1 MQRFN
6 KAVALLLCMVMLIG
20 FVPVSALAA
29 DAAGN
34 PTIVIAG
41 SDYQASNSGTTM
53 TNIGTQIKT
62 LQPKGLSRVFSNTT
76 VQKHQFFGAQP
87 SL

>member
-20 FVPVSALAA
+20 FVPVSVLVA

-34 PTIVIAG
+34 PTIVVAG

-53 TNIGTQIKT
+53 TNIGTQIKKDYAS
-62 LQPKGLSRVFSNTT
+62 P
-76 VQKHQFFGAQP
+76 FGI
-87 SL
+87 LMGGD